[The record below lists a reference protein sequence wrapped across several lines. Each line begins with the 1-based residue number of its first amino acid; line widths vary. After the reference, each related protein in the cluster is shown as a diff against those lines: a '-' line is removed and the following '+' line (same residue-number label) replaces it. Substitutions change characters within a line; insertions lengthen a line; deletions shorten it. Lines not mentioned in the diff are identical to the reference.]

1 MPSFKVSINNVG
13 NIIRAAIKAALSIS
27 EGYALKYFILYALV
41 CSVVGIIL
49 LVVFYQIAPVQMER
63 PGDQTAFE
71 PDDLIVRSTREPRTD
86 QPAMR
91 PPSQWDLR
99 LGNQPEAQPDQSG
112 VRKGGRVGTPA
123 Q

>member
-1 MPSFKVSINNVG
+1 MPYFEVSINNVR

-49 LVVFYQIAPVQMER
+49 LVVFHQIAPVQMER

-71 PDDLIVRSTREPRTD
+71 PDDLVVRSTREPGAD

-99 LGNQPEAQPDQSG
+99 LGNQPAQRDQSG